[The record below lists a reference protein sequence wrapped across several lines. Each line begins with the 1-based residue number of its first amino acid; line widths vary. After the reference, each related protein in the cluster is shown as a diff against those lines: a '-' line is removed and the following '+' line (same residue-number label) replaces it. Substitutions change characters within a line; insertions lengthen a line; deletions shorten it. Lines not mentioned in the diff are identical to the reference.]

1 MAPSTEPKAKGKQ
14 LAKVPRLKL
23 TLKAPAKAVPK
34 VSDEVFLL
42 TLLKDIK
49 VDHKAAAAA
58 LGIKQPASRM
68 RFIRLQQ
75 KYGFKA
81 VGHRQK
87 KEAPANDADVTE
99 GEADEQAA
107 ENRDE

>member
-1 MAPSTEPKAKGKQ
+1 MAPSNEPKAKGKK

-23 TLKAPAKAVPK
+23 TLKAPAKAAPK

-42 TLLKDIK
+42 TLLKDVK
-49 VDHKAAAAA
+49 VDHGAAAAA
-58 LGIKQPASRM
+58 LGIKKPASRM

-87 KEAPANDADVTE
+87 KEAPANDADVTQ
-99 GEADEQAA
+99 GEAGEQAS
-107 ENRDE
+107 ENRDD